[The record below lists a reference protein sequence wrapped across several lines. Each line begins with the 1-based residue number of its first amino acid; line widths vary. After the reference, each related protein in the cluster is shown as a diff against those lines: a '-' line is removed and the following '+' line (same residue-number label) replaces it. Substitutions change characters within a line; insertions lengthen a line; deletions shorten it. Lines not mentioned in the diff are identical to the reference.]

1 MTNVLQWKN
10 NDLLPRIFGGEALA
24 AGEVLLRW
32 GPAVPRSEAGG
43 VRGLGRRTASSSPDT
58 GGSAG
63 EEASFFEYVS
73 TNPFPR
79 LTRLLKYLFLG
90 PKAGYD
96 PSWTGLEVHLLSFSI
111 LYL

>member
-10 NDLLPRIFGGEALA
+10 NDPLPRVFGGEALA
-24 AGEVLLRW
+24 AREVLLRC
-32 GPAVPRSEAGG
+32 GPAVPRSEAEG
-43 VRGLGRRTASSSPDT
+43 VRGLGRRTASSGTGT

-63 EEASFFEYVS
+63 EEISLFESVS

-79 LTRLLKYLFLG
+79 LTRLLKYLVLG

-96 PSWTGLEVHLLSFSI
+96 PSWPGSEVHLFSFSN